1 MSNKNIQILKEP
13 PIDCDLN
20 FKIIIIGDSFVGKSC
35 LSLRGTKGTFND
47 AEYSPTIGFEFLTFF
62 IKIDGTIIKLQIW
75 DTCGQEVYR
84 SLIKSFYHNSSLGIL
99 VYSIDNKTSFDNLDS
114 WLNEIKNEGN
124 PDINI
129 FLIGNKVD
137 LESQRQVSKE
147 MGENF
152 CKINNINFFLE
163 TSAKTGFNAENVFIE
178 ASKLLYQLHLEH
190 KDRISRAT
198 SMNNEFGRNT
208 EGISLENNGNNK
220 LEEESEERPRKKKCC
235 L

>member
-62 IKIDGTIIKLQIW
+62 IKIDDTIIKLQIW

-147 MGENF
+147 MGETF
-152 CKINNINFFLE
+152 CKINKINFFLE

-198 SMNNEFGRNT
+198 SMNKEFDRNT
-208 EGISLENNGNNK
+208 EGISLENNDNNE
-220 LEEESEERPRKKKCC
+220 LEESEERPRKKKCC
-235 L
+235 

>member
-1 MSNKNIQILKEP
+1 MSNKNIQILKDP

-99 VYSIDNKTSFDNLDS
+99 VYSIDNKNSFDNLDA

-129 FLIGNKVD
+129 FLVGNKVD

-147 MGENF
+147 MGETF
-152 CKINNINFFLE
+152 CKDNKINFFLE

-198 SMNNEFGRNT
+198 SMNNEFGRST
-208 EGISLENNGNNK
+208 EGISLENNNNDK
-220 LEEESEERPRKKKCC
+220 IEEESEERPRKKKCC
-235 L
+235 

>member
-99 VYSIDNKTSFDNLDS
+99 VYSIDNKNSFDNLDS

-129 FLIGNKVD
+129 FLVGNKVD
-137 LESQRQVSKE
+137 LESQRQVSRE
-147 MGENF
+147 MGETF
-152 CKINNINFFLE
+152 CKNNKIKFFLE

-208 EGISLENNGNNK
+208 EGISLENNNNDK
-220 LEEESEERPRKKKCC
+220 LEEESEVRPRKKKCC
-235 L
+235 

>member
-1 MSNKNIQILKEP
+1 MSNENIQILKEP
-13 PIDCDLN
+13 PMDCDLN

-35 LSLRGTKGTFND
+35 LSLRGTKGIFNET
-47 AEYSPTIGFEFLTFF
+47 EYSPTIGFEFLTFF
-62 IKIDGTIIKLQIW
+62 IKINDTIIKLQIW

-99 VYSIDNKTSFDNLDS
+99 VYSIDNKNSFDNLGS

-129 FLIGNKVD
+129 FLVGNKVD
-137 LESQRQVSKE
+137 LESQRQVSRE
-147 MGENF
+147 MGETF
-152 CKINNINFFLE
+152 CKNNKIKFFLE

-208 EGISLENNGNNK
+208 EGISLENNNNDK
-220 LEEESEERPRKKKCC
+220 LEEESEVRPRKKKCC
-235 L
+235 

>member
-35 LSLRGTKGTFND
+35 LSLRGTKGVFNET
-47 AEYSPTIGFEFLTFF
+47 EYSPTIGFEFLTFF
-62 IKIDGTIIKLQIW
+62 IKINDTNIKLQIW

-99 VYSIDNKTSFDNLDS
+99 VYSIDNKNSFDNLGS

-137 LESQRQVSKE
+137 LENQRLISKE
-147 MGENF
+147 MGEAF
-152 CKINNINFFLE
+152 CKSNKINFFLE
-163 TSAKTGFNAENVFIE
+163 TSAKTGFNAENVFVE
-178 ASKLLYQLHLEH
+178 AAKLLYQQHLEH

-198 SMNNEFGRNT
+198 SMYNDYGRNT
-208 EGISLENNGNNK
+208 EKISLENGDNNQG
-220 LEEESEERPRKKKCC
+220 EEEVEEKPRKKKCC
-235 L
+235 

>member
-1 MSNKNIQILKEP
+1 MSNENIQILKEP
-13 PIDCDLN
+13 PIESDLS

-35 LSLRGTKGTFND
+35 LSLRGTKGIFND
-47 AEYSPTIGFEFLTFF
+47 QEYSPTIGFEFLTFF
-62 IKIDGTIIKLQIW
+62 IKINDTIIKLQIW

-99 VYSIDNKTSFDNLDS
+99 VYAIDNKNSYDNLDS

-137 LESQRQVSKE
+137 LENQRQVTKE
-147 MGENF
+147 MAENF
-152 CKINNINFFLE
+152 CKNNKINFFLE
-163 TSAKTGFNAENVFIE
+163 TSAKTGFNAENVFVE
-178 ASKLLYQLHLEH
+178 AAKLLYQQHLEH

-198 SMNNEFGRNT
+198 SMNNDFGRNNQN
-208 EGISLENNGNNK
+208 ISLENDGNNRV
-220 LEEESEERPRKKKCC
+220 EEEVEERPRKKKCC
-235 L
+235 